1 VSTETPTTRKRLVHL
16 AIREDLYLKLWEIV
30 KQRYPIPQRK
40 LGEVVNEAL
49 EKFIKSESRK
59 AVKEVKDKQ

>member
-1 VSTETPTTRKRLVHL
+1 MSIESQTQRKRLVHL

-30 KQRYPIPQRK
+30 KQRYPVPQRR

-49 EKFIKSESRK
+49 ERFIKAEARK
-59 AVKEVKDKQ
+59 TGREEKGKQ

>member
-1 VSTETPTTRKRLVHL
+1 VSIESQTQRKRLVHL

-30 KQRYPIPQRK
+30 KQRYPVPQRR

-49 EKFIKSESRK
+49 ERFIKAEARK
-59 AVKEVKDKQ
+59 TGREEKGKQ

>member
-1 VSTETPTTRKRLVHL
+1 LSPQTQRKRLVHL

-30 KQRYPIPQRK
+30 KQRYPVPQRR

-49 EKFIKSESRK
+49 ERFIKAEARK
-59 AVKEVKDKQ
+59 TGREEKGKQ